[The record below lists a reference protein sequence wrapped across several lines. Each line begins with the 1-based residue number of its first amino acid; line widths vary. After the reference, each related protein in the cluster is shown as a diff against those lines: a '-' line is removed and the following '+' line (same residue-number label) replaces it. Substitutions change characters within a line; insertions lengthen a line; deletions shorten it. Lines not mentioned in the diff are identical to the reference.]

1 MKMWKDP
8 IVEEIRAC
16 RDDHARAFHCDAD
29 AIFADLLQKQAA
41 DANAGTQFLSFAP
54 RRPEG
59 WLSAMTIEAAS

>member
-1 MKMWKDP
+1 MWNDP

-16 RDDHARAFHCDAD
+16 RDAHARAFLYDAD

-41 DANAGTQFLSFAP
+41 GANAGKRFLSFAP

-59 WLSAMTIEAAS
+59 WCSELATEAAA

>member
-1 MKMWKDP
+1 MWKDP

-16 RDDHARAFHCDAD
+16 RDDHARAFHYDAD

-41 DANAGTQFLSFAP
+41 DVNAGKQFVSFGP

-59 WLSAMTIEAAS
+59 WRSATAAEAAL

>member
-1 MKMWKDP
+1 MWKDP

-16 RDDHARAFHCDAD
+16 RDDHARAFHYDAD
-29 AIFADLLQKQAA
+29 AIFADLLLKQAA
-41 DANAGTQFLSFAP
+41 DVNAGKQFLSFAP